1 MKSIDFIYHIF
12 YKMYVK
18 GNETKLGA
26 FTISSL
32 WFSILQFLWIMT
44 FISLF
49 KIIFDLKLF
58 FVFETITQFFFL
70 IFLVFL
76 LNQIYLNTGN
86 RKEKIIT
93 GFEYDPNKYA
103 YYSVLLFVVI
113 MISMS
118 ISTFLMNKA
127 FFSDI

>member
-1 MKSIDFIYHIF
+1 MDTSDIF

-18 GNETKLGA
+18 DDVTKIGA
-26 FTISSL
+26 FTVSSL
-32 WFSILQFLWIMT
+32 WFSILQFLWIMI

-49 KIIFDLKLF
+49 KIIFDLKF
-58 FVFETITQFFFL
+58 FVFETMTQFFFL
-70 IFLVFL
+70 IFFVFL

-93 GFEYDPNKYA
+93 GFNYDPNKYI
-103 YYSVLLFVVI
+103 YYSVILFVI
-113 MISMS
+113 IFISMS
-118 ISTFLMNKA
+118 VSTFLINKA

>member
-1 MKSIDFIYHIF
+1 MRLIDFIYHIF

-18 GNETKLGA
+18 DDVTKLGA
-26 FTISSL
+26 FTVSSL
-32 WFSILQFLWIMT
+32 WFSMLQFLWIMI

-49 KIIFDLKLF
+49 KIIFDLKF
-58 FVFETITQFFFL
+58 FVFETMTQFFFL

-86 RKEKIIT
+86 RKEKIIN
-93 GFEYDPNKYA
+93 GFNYDPNKYI
-103 YYSVLLFVVI
+103 YYSVILFVVI
-113 MISMS
+113 FISMS

-127 FFSDI
+127 FFSDN